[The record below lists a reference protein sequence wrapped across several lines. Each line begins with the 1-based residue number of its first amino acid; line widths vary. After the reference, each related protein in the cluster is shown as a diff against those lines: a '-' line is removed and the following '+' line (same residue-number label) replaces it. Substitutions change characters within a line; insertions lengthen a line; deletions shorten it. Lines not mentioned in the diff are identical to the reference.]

1 MGDLGRA
8 TITPGRGRP
17 SASLQSQPG
26 ADLELLRL
34 PLFDGP
40 MPVQKTPR
48 SVINV
53 KKALLLAAPRTKILR
68 AGCLATPSSYGLN
81 MPGAILRWSGKA
93 LADMPAVFNRPGM
106 CCTVDQGRESEGREK
121 GVRGRLAQMRSA
133 GMSAHKHNVDRGTR
147 LQQHTRGRPSNW
159 C

>member
-40 MPVQKTPR
+40 MPAQRTPR

-53 KKALLLAAPRTKILR
+53 KKALLLDAPRTKILR
-68 AGCLATPSSYGLN
+68 AGCLAAPSSYGLN

-93 LADMPAVFNRPGM
+93 VADMPAAFNRPGM
-106 CCTVDQGRESEGREK
+106 CCGSGEGERRKEKKGSER
-121 GVRGRLAQMRSA
+121 
-133 GMSAHKHNVDRGTR
+133 
-147 LQQHTRGRPSNW
+147 
-159 C
+159 

>member
-40 MPVQKTPR
+40 MPAQRTPR

-53 KKALLLAAPRTKILR
+53 KKALLLDAPRTKILR
-68 AGCLATPSSYGLN
+68 AGCLAAPSSYGLN
-81 MPGAILRWSGKA
+81 MPGAILRRSGKA
-93 LADMPAVFNRPGM
+93 VADMPAAFNRPGM
-106 CCTVDQGRESEGREK
+106 CCGSGEGERRKEKK
-121 GVRGRLAQMRSA
+121 GVRGRLVQLRPA

-147 LQQHTRGRPSNW
+147 LREHTRGFPSN
-159 C
+159 

>member
-40 MPVQKTPR
+40 TPVQKTPR

-53 KKALLLAAPRTKILR
+53 KKALLLDAPRTKILR
-68 AGCLATPSSYGLN
+68 AGCLAAPSSYGLN

-106 CCTVDQGRESEGREK
+106 CCTVDQGRESEGRAK
-121 GVRGRLAQMRSA
+121 GSQRQTGPDEVGRDVGSQ
-133 GMSAHKHNVDRGTR
+133 AHCGSR
-147 LQQHTRGRPSNW
+147 HTAPATHARPSL
-159 C
+159 